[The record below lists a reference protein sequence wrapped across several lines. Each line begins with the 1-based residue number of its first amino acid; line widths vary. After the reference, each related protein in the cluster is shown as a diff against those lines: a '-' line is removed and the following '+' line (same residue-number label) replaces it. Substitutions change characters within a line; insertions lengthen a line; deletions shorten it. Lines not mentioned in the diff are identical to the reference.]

1 MKRVAVDVLGPYP
14 TTATAERL
22 VSEILCHYGVPEGQK
37 FEAFVFNKVCRR
49 LGIRKTQTTPLH
61 SQSDGPVE

>member
-14 TTATAERL
+14 TTATAER
-22 VSEILCHYGVPEGQK
+22 EILCHYGVPEGQK
-37 FEAFVFNKVCRR
+37 FEASVFNKVCRR

-61 SQSDGPVE
+61 SQSDGPVD